1 MTDHEADPRTPQTPA
16 GAAPSAQQGPVHPAF
31 VNDRAAAWLGV
42 EVLRAEF
49 GDVLIRMRLRDEMLN
64 GYGMA
69 QGGMVLAFADV
80 AFALVCNDPHGD
92 GSTITVASGIDVNFL
107 NPGFAGRTL
116 TARATLVGQAGRSGL
131 FDIRVTQEIPGG
143 GENTLAELRGRS
155 RTIPNPAA
163 RNP

>member
-1 MTDHEADPRTPQTPA
+1 
-16 GAAPSAQQGPVHPAF
+16 
-31 VNDRAAAWLGV
+31 
-42 EVLRAEF
+42 
-49 GDVLIRMRLRDEMLN
+49 
-64 GYGMA
+64 
-69 QGGMVLAFADV
+69 MVLAFADV

-116 TARATLVGQAGRSGL
+116 TAKATLVSQAGRSGL
-131 FDIRVTQEIPGG
+131 FDIRVTQETSDG